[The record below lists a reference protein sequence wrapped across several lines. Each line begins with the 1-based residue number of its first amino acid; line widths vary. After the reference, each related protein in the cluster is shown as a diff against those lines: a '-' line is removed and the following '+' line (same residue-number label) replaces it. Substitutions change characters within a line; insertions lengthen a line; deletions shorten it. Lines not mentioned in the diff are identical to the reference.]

1 MSYLLILILLP
12 MAIWLNHAALALILG
27 IVLAYLVPIP
37 DGFITKKYGT
47 KVLQTGIVFLGGS
60 ISVSQV
66 TEISKEFLPWVSLY
80 VLVTFILVLA
90 LGRIIGVGKKQTYL
104 IASGSAICGG
114 SAMAAVAPIIKPKPK
129 ELLISLTII
138 FVLNAIAVVIFPLL
152 GNWMDLSQ
160 EQFGSWAALAIHDTA
175 SVIGASSIMGDEAL
189 EVAATLKLGRT
200 LWIVPLIL
208 FSAWYFREKSSAFG
222 FPLFIIF
229 FILAVFLNSFFSPSD
244 EINNLL
250 KNINKVCILTGL
262 FCIGSQIDRKTL
274 KEISFK
280 PLLLAVFIWLLVIP
294 SSFWLIS

>member
-1 MSYLLILILLP
+1 MSYLLTLILLP

-208 FSAWYFREKSSAFG
+208 FSDWYFREKSSAFG

>member
-1 MSYLLILILLP
+1 

-200 LWIVPLIL
+200 LWIVPLLL

-222 FPLFIIF
+222 FPLF
-229 FILAVFLNSFFSPSD
+229 LS
-244 EINNLL
+244 
-250 KNINKVCILTGL
+250 
-262 FCIGSQIDRKTL
+262 
-274 KEISFK
+274 
-280 PLLLAVFIWLLVIP
+280 
-294 SSFWLIS
+294 LIHI

>member
-1 MSYLLILILLP
+1 MSYLLTLILLP

-27 IVLAYLVPIP
+27 IVLAYLIPIP

>member
-1 MSYLLILILLP
+1 MSYLLTLILLP
-12 MAIWLNHAALALILG
+12 MAIWLDHAALALILG

>member
-1 MSYLLILILLP
+1 MSYLLTLILLP
-12 MAIWLNHAALALILG
+12 IAIWLDHAALALILG

-66 TEISKEFLPWVSLY
+66 TEITKEFLPWVSLY

-90 LGRIIGVGKKQTYL
+90 LGKIIGVGKKQTYL

>member
-1 MSYLLILILLP
+1 MSYLLTLILLP
-12 MAIWLNHAALALILG
+12 IAIWLDHAALALILG

-66 TEISKEFLPWVSLY
+66 TVISKEFLPWVSLY

-90 LGRIIGVGKKQTYL
+90 LGKIIGVGKKQTYL

-129 ELLISLTII
+129 EFLISLTII

-229 FILAVFLNSFFSPSD
+229 FILAVFLNSFFSPSN

-280 PLLLAVFIWLLVIP
+280 PLLLAVLIWLLVIP

>member
-1 MSYLLILILLP
+1 

>member
-1 MSYLLILILLP
+1 MSYLLTLILLP

>member
-1 MSYLLILILLP
+1 MSYLLTLILLP

-229 FILAVFLNSFFSPSD
+229 FILAVFLNSFFSLSD

>member
-1 MSYLLILILLP
+1 MSYLLTLILLP
-12 MAIWLNHAALALILG
+12 IAIWLDHAALALILG

-66 TEISKEFLPWVSLY
+66 TVISKEFLPWVSLY

-90 LGRIIGVGKKQTYL
+90 LGKIIGVGKKQTYL

-138 FVLNAIAVVIFPLL
+138 FVLNAMAVVIFPLL

-229 FILAVFLNSFFSPSD
+229 FILAVFLNSFFSPSN

-280 PLLLAVFIWLLVIP
+280 PLLLAVLIWLLVIP

>member
-1 MSYLLILILLP
+1 MSYLLTLILLP
-12 MAIWLNHAALALILG
+12 IAIWLDHAALALILG

-66 TEISKEFLPWVSLY
+66 TVISKEFLPWVSIY

-90 LGRIIGVGKKQTYL
+90 LGKIIGVGKKQTYL

-229 FILAVFLNSFFSPSD
+229 FILAVFLNSFFSPSN

-280 PLLLAVFIWLLVIP
+280 PLLLAVLIWLLVIP

>member
-1 MSYLLILILLP
+1 MSYLLTLILLP
-12 MAIWLNHAALALILG
+12 IAIWLDHAALALILG

-66 TEISKEFLPWVSLY
+66 TVISKEFLPWVSLY

-90 LGRIIGVGKKQTYL
+90 LGKIIGVGKKQTYL

-229 FILAVFLNSFFSPSD
+229 FILAVFLNSFFSPSN

-280 PLLLAVFIWLLVIP
+280 PLLLAVLIWLLVIP

>member
-1 MSYLLILILLP
+1 
-12 MAIWLNHAALALILG
+12 
-27 IVLAYLVPIP
+27 
-37 DGFITKKYGT
+37 
-47 KVLQTGIVFLGGS
+47 
-60 ISVSQV
+60 
-66 TEISKEFLPWVSLY
+66 
-80 VLVTFILVLA
+80 
-90 LGRIIGVGKKQTYL
+90 
-104 IASGSAICGG
+104 
-114 SAMAAVAPIIKPKPK
+114 MAAVAPIIKPKPK

-200 LWIVPLIL
+200 LWIVPLLL

>member
-1 MSYLLILILLP
+1 MSYLLTLILLP
-12 MAIWLNHAALALILG
+12 MAIWLDHAALALILG

-274 KEISFK
+274 KEISIK
-280 PLLLAVFIWLLVIP
+280 PLLLAVLIWFLVIP